1 MSHFTTFAIPK
12 MLARLPDVV
21 SRTTRFV
28 RAIPAMRIRCG
39 TNVICRV
46 VFVFRR
52 TIPKMGT
59 VFVRRETGGIRC
71 TITIAAARAV
81 CRRGRV
87 FVCAS
92 RTIPVMTTSGIGI
105 LNRQAVFAEPVA
117 VAGCVICVP
126 IGVRCTPPLVGTML
140 FRRINTIATVF
151 AAPTILV
158 GAGRRLQMAVAM
170 SRMVVIDVTIPGM
183 RTGRLIQRIIRT
195 PTAVFFAI
203 PITFSAGFRER
214 MPFIALRAIPAVLA
228 VWIRLGRV
236 MCQMIGTVPT
246 MFTACGCG
254 VHTRAIGT
262 IPAVILWAIGTDG
275 MVGRAGCTPPVMTAI
290 FFSFQNFLAI
300 CAISP
305 AARADFI

>member
-1 MSHFTTFAIPK
+1 MI
-12 MLARLPDVV
+12 
-21 SRTTRFV
+21 
-28 RAIPAMRIRCG
+28 
-39 TNVICRV
+39 
-46 VFVFRR
+46 
-52 TIPKMGT
+52 
-59 VFVRRETGGIRC
+59 
-71 TITIAAARAV
+71 
-81 CRRGRV
+81 
-87 FVCAS
+87 
-92 RTIPVMTTSGIGI
+92 
-105 LNRQAVFAEPVA
+105 
-117 VAGCVICVP
+117 
-126 IGVRCTPPLVGTML
+126 
-140 FRRINTIATVF
+140 RRIV
-151 AAPTILV
+151 
-158 GAGRRLQMAVAM
+158 
-170 SRMVVIDVTIPGM
+170 
-183 RTGRLIQRIIRT
+183 RT

-262 IPAVILWAIGTDG
+262 IPAVILLVIGTDG